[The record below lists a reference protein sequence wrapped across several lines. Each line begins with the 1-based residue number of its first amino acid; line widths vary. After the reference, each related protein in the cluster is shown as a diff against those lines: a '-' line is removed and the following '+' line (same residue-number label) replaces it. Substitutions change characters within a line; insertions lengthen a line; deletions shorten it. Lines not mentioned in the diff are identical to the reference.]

1 MVKRSQLFCAL
12 ALILLFVPFVPG
24 QANKKIQ
31 VKDHSDLPR
40 FTYPLPGPASVLLQ
54 ADAATFNAFAVKVRT
69 DLEAILRDYEIED
82 KATLRSL
89 LSAKLDLQH
98 LAGEN
103 AAALETVKALRAL
116 EEKPSPRLTTGLYMQ
131 CVLESE
137 IATNGAS
144 GPAFEGDFAKRYRE
158 AVDSLPWDVVQDWAK
173 SARGD
178 AQLSSKA
185 RIVGSVKTNIDPAV
199 EKSGVVDNQQAWAV
213 IRDRAALQFEL
224 PLKNIRADVLSGYIG
239 THNVTK
245 PDIWTAREVTLNA
258 KENLT
263 PVLVGIWDS
272 GVDVSIF
279 GDQVFTDPHPTASG
293 THGLAY
299 AEDGSPSTSW
309 LQPLTPAQQLQYPD
323 ARAQLKGLGDLSN
336 AIDSPEAGALRL
348 KFSTLSSDQI
358 NELSNLYKALEPYIH
373 GTHVAGI
380 AIRGNPAARLVVA
393 RFDDQLP
400 DFTFQPTT
408 EWAHKMASNFEQ
420 ISDYFRTRNVRVVNM
435 SFGDDA
441 SEFEAWLSNTGAGA
455 DPAERK
461 QRALELFDIWHDAVE
476 TAIKNAPNILFICA
490 GGNSDSNAEFEKDV
504 PSSLHL
510 PNLIAVGAV
519 NQAGDETSFT
529 SYGDTVVVDA
539 DGYNVESYVPGG
551 SKLQLSGTSMASP
564 NVTNLAAKLF
574 ALQPSLTPAQVIE
587 LIKRGSTTSKDGRRH
602 LIDEKR
608 SVTLLREGKYRQAQ
622 RPQEHAKATKA
633 HEEKP

>member
-12 ALILLFVPFVPG
+12 ALILLFVPFAPG
-24 QANKKIQ
+24 EANKKIQ
-31 VKDHSDLPR
+31 VKDQSDLPR
-40 FTYPLPGPASVLLQ
+40 FTYPLSGPASVLLQ

-69 DLEAILRDYEIED
+69 DLDAILRDYEIED

-98 LAGEN
+98 LAGED

-116 EEKPSPRLTTGLYMQ
+116 EEKPSPRGLYMQ

-137 IATNGAS
+137 IATNSAS
-144 GPAFEGDFAKRYRE
+144 GPAFEQDFAKRYRE
-158 AVDSLPWDVVQDWAK
+158 AVDSLPWDVVQVWAK
-173 SARGD
+173 RARGEV
-178 AQLSSKA
+178 QLSSKA

-199 EKSGVVDNQQAWAV
+199 EKSGVVDNQEAWAV
-213 IRDRAALQFEL
+213 IHDRAALQFEL
-224 PLKNIRADVLSGYIG
+224 PLKNIQVDVLSGYID

-245 PDIWTAREVTLNA
+245 PDIWAAREVTLNA

-309 LQPLTPAQQLQYPD
+309 LQPLTPAQQLQYPNV
-323 ARAQLKGLGDLSN
+323 RAQFKGLDDLNN

-358 NELSNLYKALEPYIH
+358 NELSNLSKVFAPYIH

-393 RFDDQLP
+393 RFDDELS

-408 EWAHKMASNFEQ
+408 EWAHKMASDFER

-435 SFGDDA
+435 SWGDRP
-441 SEFEAWLSNTGAGA
+441 SEFETWLSKTGAGA

-461 QRALELFDIWHDAVE
+461 RRALELFNIWHDAVE
-476 TAIKNAPNILFICA
+476 MAIKNAPNTLFICA
-490 GGNSDSNAEFEKDV
+490 AGNSDSNVGFLRDV

-510 PNLIAVGAV
+510 PNLIGVGAV
-519 NQAGDETSFT
+519 NQAGDDIPIT
-529 SYGDTVVVDA
+529 SYGDTVVVYA
-539 DGYNVESYVPGG
+539 DGYHVGSYVPGG

-574 ALQPSLTPAQVIE
+574 ALQPSLTPAQVID
-587 LIKRGSTTSKDGRRH
+587 LIKRGSTTSEDGRRH

-608 SVTLLREGKYRQAQ
+608 SVALLREGK
-622 RPQEHAKATKA
+622 
-633 HEEKP
+633 

>member
-1 MVKRSQLFCAL
+1 MKRTLLFCAL
-12 ALILLFVPFVPG
+12 ALILLFVPFAPG
-24 QANKKIQ
+24 QADKKIQ
-31 VKDHSDLPR
+31 VKDQSDLPR
-40 FTYPLPGPASVLLQ
+40 FTYPLSGPASVLLQ

-69 DLEAILRDYEIED
+69 DLDAILRDYEIGD

-98 LAGEN
+98 LAGED
-103 AAALETVKALRAL
+103 AAALETVKAVRAL
-116 EEKPSPRLTTGLYMQ
+116 EEKPSPRLTRGLYMQ

-137 IATNGAS
+137 IATNKAS
-144 GPAFEGDFAKRYRE
+144 GPAFEQDFAKRYRE
-158 AVDSLPWDVVQDWAK
+158 AVDSLPWDVVQDWAR
-173 SARGD
+173 SARGE

-185 RIVGSVKTNIDPAV
+185 LIVGSVKTNIDPAV
-199 EKSGVVDNQQAWAV
+199 EKSGVVDNQEAWAV
-213 IRDRAALQFEL
+213 IHDRAALQFEL
-224 PLKNIRADVLSGYIG
+224 PLKNIQADVLSGYIG

-245 PDIWTAREVTLNA
+245 SDIWAAREVTLSA

-323 ARAQLKGLGDLSN
+323 ARAQLKGRNDLSN
-336 AIDSPEAGALRL
+336 DIDSPEAGALRL

-358 NELSNLYKALEPYIH
+358 NELSNLHKFLDPYIH

-408 EWAHKMASNFEQ
+408 GWAHKMASDFEQ

-435 SFGDDA
+435 SWGDDP
-441 SEFEAWLSNTGAGA
+441 SEFEEWLSKTGAGA
-455 DPAERK
+455 DPAELKR
-461 QRALELFDIWHDAVE
+461 RALELFNIWHDAVE
-476 TAIKNAPNILFICA
+476 MAIKNAPSTLFICA
-490 GGNSDSNAEFEKDV
+490 AGNSDSNVGFLKDV

-519 NQAGDETSFT
+519 NQAGDQTSFT
-529 SYGDTVVVDA
+529 SYGDTVVVYA

-551 SKLQLSGTSMASP
+551 SKLQWSGTSLASP
-564 NVTNLAAKLF
+564 NVVNLAAKLF
-574 ALQPSLTPAQVIE
+574 ALRPSLTPAQVID
-587 LIKRGSTTSKDGRRH
+587 LIKRGSTTSEDGRRH

-608 SVTLLREGKYRQAQ
+608 SVVLLREGKVAE
-622 RPQEHAKATKA
+622 PSTTKATKA
-633 HEEKP
+633 HKEKP